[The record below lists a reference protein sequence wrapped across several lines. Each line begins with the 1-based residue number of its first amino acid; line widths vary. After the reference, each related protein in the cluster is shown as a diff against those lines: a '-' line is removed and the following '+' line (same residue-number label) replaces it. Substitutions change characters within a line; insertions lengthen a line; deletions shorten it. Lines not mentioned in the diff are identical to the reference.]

1 MMVIVV
7 LLNFRLSICSS
18 HASHMHARGLQR
30 LKHVH
35 LSKTQLVLWLP
46 VTLQLILIVTLT
58 TTAHP
63 SQPSI
68 ACKRFLSQLPFLFIV
83 SAGICWP
90 LFLSLL
96 YKENWKSSGTQSGT
110 LTGLDA
116 KKMPNYQKEY
126 PVICTHSQRTMVL
139 NNVVC
144 LIEIEFDS
152 GLCLKIC
159 VNFICQLP
167 FTLTLWSS
175 GFQVSEQALDE
186 VAELSQV
193 MTVGNDFL
201 TPAVRAECERVIPQI
216 EDVKPSDAATTFLFL
231 KTHYN
236 EPSSRQW
243 L

>member
-1 MMVIVV
+1 MMVIVL

-46 VTLQLILIVTLT
+46 VTLLIVTLT

-68 ACKRFLSQLPFLFIV
+68 ACKSFLSQLPFLFIV

-96 YKENWKSSGTQSGT
+96 YKEKWTSSGTQSGT
-110 LTGLDA
+110 LTELDA

-126 PVICTHSQRTMVL
+126 PVICTHAQRTMVL

-144 LIEIEFDS
+144 PIEIEFDS
-152 GLCLKIC
+152 GLCLKII

-167 FTLTLWSS
+167 FTLTL
-175 GFQVSEQALDE
+175 
-186 VAELSQV
+186 
-193 MTVGNDFL
+193 
-201 TPAVRAECERVIPQI
+201 
-216 EDVKPSDAATTFLFL
+216 
-231 KTHYN
+231 
-236 EPSSRQW
+236 
-243 L
+243 

>member
-1 MMVIVV
+1 MVIVV
-7 LLNFRLSICSS
+7 LSNFRLSICSS
-18 HASHMHARGLQR
+18 HASHMHGRGLQR

-68 ACKRFLSQLPFLFIV
+68 ACKSFLSQLPFLFTV

-96 YKENWKSSGTQSGT
+96 YKENWTSSGTQSGT

-152 GLCLKIC
+152 GLCLKII

-167 FTLTLWSS
+167 FTLTL
-175 GFQVSEQALDE
+175 
-186 VAELSQV
+186 
-193 MTVGNDFL
+193 
-201 TPAVRAECERVIPQI
+201 
-216 EDVKPSDAATTFLFL
+216 
-231 KTHYN
+231 
-236 EPSSRQW
+236 
-243 L
+243 

>member
-1 MMVIVV
+1 MVIVV
-7 LLNFRLSICSS
+7 LLNSRLSICSS

-58 TTAHP
+58 TTAHL

-68 ACKRFLSQLPFLFIV
+68 ACTSFLSQLPFLFIV

-96 YKENWKSSGTQSGT
+96 YKEKWTSSGTQSGT
-110 LTGLDA
+110 LTGLDTIQYNTIA

-152 GLCLKIC
+152 GLSGLDTNFLHHFPLWKVDFKFYFPSQNFTIQNGLQFHIC
-159 VNFICQLP
+159 
-167 FTLTLWSS
+167 
-175 GFQVSEQALDE
+175 
-186 VAELSQV
+186 
-193 MTVGNDFL
+193 
-201 TPAVRAECERVIPQI
+201 
-216 EDVKPSDAATTFLFL
+216 
-231 KTHYN
+231 
-236 EPSSRQW
+236 
-243 L
+243 